1 MADYIQ
7 RQGKYHYSRI
17 PGVPRQR
24 LRGEIG
30 SPEYV
35 AHLQE
40 LLYLAQQAAEG
51 TVLLLPN
58 ARRSVGRP
66 LSRANTPPAGSD
78 LRKIFLPGS
87 IGWAIER
94 FVTHPSFIT
103 KYKPGTREGH
113 RLCLDMVRTDMG
125 AGMLADLDRAAVRHY
140 CSRIAD
146 RGTTARADQVRRCM
160 SLLWQF
166 ALKHLPVCKINEER
180 PNPARGIEAYHEVRK
195 PHAKWP
201 PHVQKAFL
209 AGAPDHLRLAY
220 YLARYTAFRRGDL
233 CSIKWSQYDE
243 EGERPTLYVETEK
256 TGEYVPMFVLPE
268 LQALLAA
275 TERRSE
281 TILCDAQGRPV
292 SKHTLSAWVAKRLRS
307 IGIKG
312 LTLHGLRK
320 TLATERAENGA
331 GVQGLMALLGHKN
344 PKQALYYVHEADKAQ
359 LIYDAMT
366 VRRPKQPAKLAVV
379 GGAS

>member
-7 RQGKYHYSRI
+7 RQGKYHYTRI

-66 LSRANTPPAGSD
+66 LLRANTPPAGSD

-146 RGTTARADQVRRCM
+146 RGTTARADQVRRCL

-166 ALKHLPVCKINEER
+166 ALKHLPVCKIDEER
-180 PNPARGIEAYHEVRK
+180 PNPARGIGAFHTVLRPAK
-195 PHAKWP
+195 KWP
-201 PHVQKAFL
+201 PHVQERFL
-209 AGAPDHLRLAY
+209 DGASDHLRLAFH
-220 YLARYTAFRRGDL
+220 LARYTGLRRGDV
-233 CSIKWSQYDE
+233 CDITWAQYDE
-243 EGERPTLYVETEK
+243 QRQTICVETQK
-256 TGEYVPMFVLPE
+256 TGQYVPMHVVPE
-268 LQALLAA
+268 LAELLAT
-275 TERRSE
+275 TERRGE
-281 TILCDAQGRPV
+281 TILTDRKGKRVARETLTRWV
-292 SKHTLSAWVAKRLRS
+292 SQRLRA
-307 IGIKG
+307 IGVAG

-320 TLATERAENGA
+320 TLAVELAEGGA
-331 GVQGLMALLGHKN
+331 TVQGLMYVLGHRTA
-344 PKQALYYVHEADKAQ
+344 KQALYYAAEASKESM
-359 LIYDAMT
+359 IRDAFAC
-366 VRRPKQPAKLAVV
+366 RQPRARKLAI
-379 GGAS
+379 A